1 MGLYVLTDG
10 NGTYIR
16 KDEATGRYVPVRS
29 SKQAQ
34 TWDSILKAKSILQNS
49 IAKNVRDAYA
59 VQYIETDEPIVK
71 EDLSQH
77 SELVFREIE
86 NDNIHDWQLKVN
98 SIKDVISCSEIR
110 LTELLEKLSEVDK
123 GIVDVQ
129 HYIEFGK
136 FNCYQ
141 GWMCF
146 KMLQNM
152 LRQRRKYKNEI
163 SVLNMIKQS
172 KFNSDSIS
180 SLLDMISDVT
190 NKRYTPR
197 AFPELFRRK
206 IQ

>member
-16 KDEATGRYVPVRS
+16 KDDASGKYVPVRS
-29 SKQAQ
+29 RKQAE
-34 TWDSILKAKSILQNS
+34 TWDSILKAKSILKNS

-59 VQYIETDEPIVK
+59 VQYLETDEPIVK

-77 SELVFREIE
+77 RELVFREIE
-86 NDNIHDWQLKVN
+86 DDNIHDWLLKVN
-98 SIKDVISCSEIR
+98 SIRDAISCSENR
-110 LTELLEKLSEVDK
+110 LSELLEKLSEVDK
-123 GIVDVQ
+123 EIVDVQ

-152 LRQRRKYKNEI
+152 LRQRRKFKNEI
-163 SVLNMIKQS
+163 SVLNMMKQS
-172 KFNSDSIS
+172 KFDSA
-180 SLLDMISDVT
+180 SLSTLSDMISDVT
-190 NKRYTPR
+190 NKCYTPR

-206 IQ
+206 TQ